1 MSEKS
6 NVSLCI
12 SGTLTASTATGKSLA
27 KEQTEQD
34 KNEPSGS
41 KSQTYNTAIVQA
53 AVETDLVKKCQ
64 ERSKQSR
71 KSKSKVDSTQTRMS
85 TRSKAVKESLPTTV
99 ATTLIK
105 TATTTE
111 AEITSTISAATTST
125 SKTTKTA
132 AAATKLKTVR
142 STKVK
147 KGVGSKRNKFIAGLS
162 ISYNSILNAEINDL
176 MLVNHLDNIDS
187 KSTLQLMHEFLVADI
202 HTLPSADAVVIDQ
215 YIVPEISGQNVN
227 VCTDVTTE
235 QDDTVVCVGEVQ
247 DGSKCEQVSPMKML
261 QVDKS
266 SLSFSPNFSA
276 RKLSA
281 SGELQKYMLTL
292 QPFCSS
298 LQKEDFDFILCL
310 FRTMECIS
318 FSSVLIARKINII

>member
-1 MSEKS
+1 
-6 NVSLCI
+6 
-12 SGTLTASTATGKSLA
+12 
-27 KEQTEQD
+27 
-34 KNEPSGS
+34 
-41 KSQTYNTAIVQA
+41 
-53 AVETDLVKKCQ
+53 
-64 ERSKQSR
+64 
-71 KSKSKVDSTQTRMS
+71 
-85 TRSKAVKESLPTTV
+85 
-99 ATTLIK
+99 
-105 TATTTE
+105 
-111 AEITSTISAATTST
+111 
-125 SKTTKTA
+125 
-132 AAATKLKTVR
+132 
-142 STKVK
+142 
-147 KGVGSKRNKFIAGLS
+147 
-162 ISYNSILNAEINDL
+162 

-202 HTLPSADAVVIDQ
+202 HTLPSADAAVIDQ

-235 QDDTVVCVGEVQ
+235 QDDVCVGEVQ

-298 LQKEDFDFILCL
+298 LHWTITIRFK
-310 FRTMECIS
+310 
-318 FSSVLIARKINII
+318 SSKVVTTY